1 MRFSHVLGLAGFVL
15 SSFGGTALAQNSG
28 GSFLYV
34 PSTGNVGY
42 APQGTTGAVP
52 FYNNTA
58 QPLPMDQMI
67 AGKNAP
73 SYSYRNEIKPY
84 NLGNQSSGDGTMSAE
99 DFMRARSSRDQ
110 RAQQYENEYLQ
121 RLAARDAALNGNSQA
136 SAGQGYSASSSI
148 QQAQPKR
155 KKRLV
160 YREDANPLAAPP
172 LLFNPDQ

>member
-1 MRFSHVLGLAGFVL
+1 MRLLYILGLAGIM
-15 SSFGGTALAQNSG
+15 SG
-28 GSFLYV
+28 GFAGAAFAQQGGSNYL
-34 PSTGNVGY
+34 Y
-42 APQGTTGAVP
+42 APQTGSTGYATGTTGAVP

-58 QPLPMDQMI
+58 RPLPMDQMI

-73 SYSYRNEIKPY
+73 SYTYKNQIQPY
-84 NLGNQSSGDGTMSAE
+84 NLGTQSMGDGTMSAE

-121 RLAARDAALNGNSQA
+121 RLAARDAALNNPATGQA
-136 SAGQGYSASSSI
+136 GAQAYNGGG

-172 LLFNPDQ
+172 LLFDPDQ